1 MRNPLKQPSPIVL
14 VIVATVIL
22 GSVYLMTRTADPAP
36 TAASAVP
43 SHSQECP
50 VCQLPL
56 HGRSNEAS
64 RLGPE
69 PATALDLNEH
79 SHK

>member
-1 MRNPLKQPSPIVL
+1 MRNLLKQPSPIVL
-14 VIVATVIL
+14 VIFGAVIL
-22 GSVYLMTRTADPAP
+22 GSVDLMTRTPAPAP

-43 SHSQECP
+43 SHSQKCP

-64 RLGPE
+64 KLGPE
-69 PATALDLNEH
+69 PATALALNEH